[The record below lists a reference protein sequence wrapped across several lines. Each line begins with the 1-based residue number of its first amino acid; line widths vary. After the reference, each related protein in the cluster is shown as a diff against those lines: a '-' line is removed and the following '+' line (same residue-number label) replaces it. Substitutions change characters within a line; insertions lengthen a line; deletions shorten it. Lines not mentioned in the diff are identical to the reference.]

1 MSIDY
6 VAIAASSLTALTDAG
21 QDVTRRTYTTG
32 AYDPATGTAAA
43 TTADT
48 TRKGVLLDFGSG
60 KTLERGTLIQIG
72 DKRLLLDAEATV
84 SQDDHF
90 IIGGVDYSIVSVGE
104 VNPAGT
110 PVLYDIHLRK

>member
-6 VAIAASSLTALTDAG
+6 AAIAASSLAALTDAG
-21 QDVTRRTYTTG
+21 QDVTRRSYTAGT
-32 AYDPATGTAAA
+32 YDPATGTTTP

-48 TRKGVLLDFGSG
+48 TRKGVILDFGSG

-84 SQDDHF
+84 SQQDHF
-90 IIGGVDYSIVSVGE
+90 IIGGVEYAIVSIGE